1 MHCLRT
7 EGLRGPS
14 QKGARNDRSENR
26 TMTRTDITAA
36 RRKNLSDVVFERLH
50 RAIKSGAYG
59 PEERLPTEHDLAAE
73 FQVSRPVVRDA
84 LRKLREKRLIYS
96 RQGAGSF
103 VRQIGMREPLG
114 FGQLENLA
122 DLRRCYEFRLVLEP
136 AGAAMAAERHT
147 NADLENIQKALNLM
161 RDATDRQRHREDAD
175 FEFHLSIS
183 QASGNDY
190 VSTALEALK
199 EHVGVGM
206 IFHGRSLKLT
216 ENGLSIV
223 YAEHEAIFLAIRSGK
238 VEQAR
243 TLMENHLTGSRDRLF
258 DG

>member
-1 MHCLRT
+1 MNETANIAAQRKSL
-7 EGLRGPS
+7 
-14 QKGARNDRSENR
+14 SE
-26 TMTRTDITAA
+26 I
-36 RRKNLSDVVFERLH
+36 VFERLH

-59 PEERLPTEHDLAAE
+59 PNEKLPTEHDLAAE

-84 LRKLREKRLIYS
+84 LQKLREKKLIYS

-114 FGQLENLA
+114 FGQLENIA
-122 DLRRCYEFRLVLEP
+122 DLRRCYEFRLLLEP
-136 AGAAMAAERHT
+136 AAAAMAAERHT
-147 NADLENIQKALNLM
+147 APQLKAIKKALVAM
-161 RDATDRQRHREDAD
+161 QDATARNRHHEDAD
-175 FEFHLSIS
+175 FEFHFSIS

-199 EHVGVGM
+199 DHVGIGM

-223 YAEHEAIFLAIRSGK
+223 FAEHEEIYAAIHNHKADLAR
-238 VEQAR
+238 R
-243 TLMENHLTGSRDRLF
+243 LMEEHLIGSRDRLF
-258 DG
+258 EG